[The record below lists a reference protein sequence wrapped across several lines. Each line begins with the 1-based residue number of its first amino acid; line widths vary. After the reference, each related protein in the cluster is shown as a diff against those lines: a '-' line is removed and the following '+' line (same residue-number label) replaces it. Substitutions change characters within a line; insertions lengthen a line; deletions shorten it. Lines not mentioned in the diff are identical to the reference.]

1 MIPFSISAPLP
12 RVSRSR
18 ITSQSEQQNA
28 SHPRNDYIV
37 NLRRWAFSS
46 LSSITFNDLLVRII
60 LTLLTGLLLSNS
72 ILFYKL
78 WILEEGLIESQ
89 GSRVQQDFYDTT
101 KSRKVGTE
109 NDTPSY
115 ETVKDPNFQ
124 TIKTTSDWLQ
134 LLHRQEVA
142 HQLELEKWHAILG
155 AATELLRQVCNNIIE
170 ICNHHQ
176 FLTVLYQLPIQYFIY
191 FIFQTEQSLTNLQRS
206 IHPLSLKNLGNLLR
220 FQNSDWNSLIQN
232 LQTFDTNSKD
242 ANEHIETNFKSDEHV
257 NNQHIP
263 SLNQPYENDKIEL

>member
-1 MIPFSISAPLP
+1 M
-12 RVSRSR
+12 
-18 ITSQSEQQNA
+18 
-28 SHPRNDYIV
+28 
-37 NLRRWAFSS
+37 
-46 LSSITFNDLLVRII
+46 TFNDLLVRII

-72 ILFYKL
+72 VLFYKL
-78 WILEEGLIESQ
+78 WILEEGLIENQ
-89 GSRVQQDFYDTT
+89 GSRAHQDFYDTT

-124 TIKTTSDWLQ
+124 TVKTTSDWLQ

-155 AATELLRQVCNNIIE
+155 AATELLRQVCNYIIE
-170 ICNHHQ
+170 IFNHHEL
-176 FLTVLYQLPIQYFIY
+176 FSISCPLNIPF
-191 FIFQTEQSLTNLQRS
+191 FFQTEQSLTNLQRS

-263 SLNQPYENDKIEL
+263 SLNQPYENDRIEL